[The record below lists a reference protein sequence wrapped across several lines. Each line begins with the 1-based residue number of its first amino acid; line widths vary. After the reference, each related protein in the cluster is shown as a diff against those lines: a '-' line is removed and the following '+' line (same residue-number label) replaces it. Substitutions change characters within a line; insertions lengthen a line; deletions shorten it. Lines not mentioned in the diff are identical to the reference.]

1 MKNLA
6 GVMPKLAEP
15 FMFILKSNLNYLFS
29 TPFTHLRDGLHGVVP
44 DKNCL
49 KLNYKKMSLTIVK
62 RN

>member
-1 MKNLA
+1 
-6 GVMPKLAEP
+6 MPKLAEP
-15 FMFILKSNLNYLFS
+15 FMFILKSNLNCLFS
-29 TPFTHLRDGLHGVVP
+29 THLRDGLHGVVP